1 VILAPIFSIEL
12 HIKDLYLL
20 EKIQDYFKVGTIIIR
35 KRDNRTTAIYFV
47 QSIEA
52 INNII
57 IPHFLKY
64 LLITK
69 KQKDFK
75 LFCLIFDIFNKK
87 EHLTLDGIKKIIS
100 IRGLMNKSNIKNFTQ
115 YFEDIPSIK
124 VSFNNNNEIINPY

>member
-1 VILAPIFSIEL
+1 M
-12 HIKDLYLL
+12 
-20 EKIQDYFKVGTIIIR
+20 
-35 KRDNRTTAIYFV
+35 
-47 QSIEA
+47 
-52 INNII
+52 
-57 IPHFLKY
+57 KY